1 MCLRP
6 HSLFHLVC
14 IHAERLVGQQLFLP
28 ECLCVDYIIWSRSLR
43 QELQN
48 RKLKIFISLR
58 IVTEQFFHQL
68 VVAVQ
73 RVNIVRPSSQQ
84 TIFPVCGADI
94 LPSVLSVNDE
104 IDRIDGR

>member
-1 MCLRP
+1 MCLHP
-6 HSLFHLVC
+6 HPLFHLVC

-28 ECLCVDYIIWSRSLR
+28 KSLRVNYIIWGRSLR

-68 VVAVQ
+68 IVAVQ
-73 RVNIVRPSSQQ
+73 RVNVVSPSS
-84 TIFPVCGADI
+84 
-94 LPSVLSVNDE
+94 
-104 IDRIDGR
+104 